1 MCCKPSTSVRRADR
15 ALHFVRVHGELVANR
30 RSNQIGSVRIE
41 ALLDEEVDLTE
52 VHDAE
57 VDRQLLGF
65 RDANTAFERWV
76 RHLYTIR
83 APSVWMGH

>member
-1 MCCKPSTSVRRADR
+1 MLQAEHERATSYR

-52 VHDAE
+52 VKKAE
-57 VDRQLLGF
+57 ADVLHEWREK
-65 RDANTAFERWV
+65 TKSFERWV